1 MLWANIMI
9 KIESNT
15 IEIKQIQ
22 QKMLDYFQAH
32 WKLFLAEGIF
42 LIILGIIAI
51 LVPHFFTVAIV
62 VSLGWI
68 LLIGGILLITRALLF
83 FRMPGFGLWLF
94 MGILQSIIGYL
105 FLAQP
110 LEGILTLTLLM
121 TLFFALEGVA
131 KISIAFMMRP
141 LAHWG
146 SVLFSGL
153 TALVLALVV
162 WMGWPGT
169 AGWLLGLLFG
179 INMVLGG
186 WSLVNISL
194 RHKSVE

>member
-1 MLWANIMI
+1 MI
-9 KIESNT
+9 EIDSNS
-15 IEIKQIQ
+15 IEIKQMQ
-22 QKMLDYFQAH
+22 QKMQHYFQTH
-32 WKLFLAEGIF
+32 WKLFLGEGIL
-42 LIILGIIAI
+42 LIVLGLIAI
-51 LVPHFFTVAIV
+51 VIPHFFTVAIV

-68 LLIGGILLITRALLF
+68 LLFGGIFIITRALLF

-94 MGILQSIIGYL
+94 MGILQFIIGYL

-121 TLFFALEGVA
+121 TLFFALEGIA
-131 KISIAFMMRP
+131 KISFALMMRP

-146 SVLFSGL
+146 LVLFSGI
-153 TALVLALVV
+153 TALILAMVV

-169 AGWLLGLLFG
+169 AEWLLGLLFG
-179 INMVLGG
+179 INMLFGG

-194 RHKSVE
+194 RYKDSP

>member
-1 MLWANIMI
+1 MI
-9 KIESNT
+9 KIESNS
-15 IEIKQIQ
+15 IEIQQMQ
-22 QKMLDYFQAH
+22 QKMRDYFQTH

-68 LLIGGILLITRALLF
+68 LLIGGILLIARALLF

-94 MGILQSIIGYL
+94 MGILQFIIGYL

-131 KISIAFMMRP
+131 KMSIAFMMRP
-141 LAHWG
+141 LEHWG

-179 INMVLGG
+179 INMFMGG

-194 RHKSVE
+194 RHKSSE

>member
-1 MLWANIMI
+1 MI
-9 KIESNT
+9 KIDTNT
-15 IEIKQIQ
+15 IEIKQMQ
-22 QKMLDYFQAH
+22 QNMQHYFKTH

-51 LVPHFFTVAIV
+51 LVPHFVTVAIV

-68 LLIGGILLITRALLF
+68 LLFGGTFLIARALLF
-83 FRMPGFGLWLF
+83 FRIPGFGLWLF
-94 MGILQSIIGYL
+94 IGILQLVVGYL

-121 TLFFALEGVA
+121 TLFFLLEGIA
-131 KISIAFMMRP
+131 KISFALMMRP

-146 SVLFSGL
+146 FVLFSGL
-153 TALVLALVV
+153 TALILALVV

-169 AGWLLGLLFG
+169 AEWLLCLLFG
-179 INMVLGG
+179 INMLFGG

-194 RHKSVE
+194 RYKGSD

>member
-1 MLWANIMI
+1 MI
-9 KIESNT
+9 KIDSNS
-15 IEIKQIQ
+15 IEIKQMQ
-22 QKMLDYFQAH
+22 QRMMAYFQTH
-32 WKLFLAEGIF
+32 WKLFLAEGIV
-42 LIILGIIAI
+42 LIVLGIIAI
-51 LVPHFFTVAIV
+51 LAPHFFTVAIV

-68 LLIGGILLITRALLF
+68 LLFGGTFLIVRALSL

-94 MGILQSIIGYL
+94 MGLLQFAIGYV

-110 LEGILTLTLLM
+110 LEGILTLTILM

-131 KISIAFMMRP
+131 KISFALMMRP

-146 SVLFSGL
+146 YVLFSGL

-162 WMGWPGT
+162 WMSWPG
-169 AGWLLGLLFG
+169 AAEWLLGLLFG
-179 INMVLGG
+179 INMFLGG

-194 RHKSVE
+194 QFKDSR

>member
-1 MLWANIMI
+1 MI
-9 KIESNT
+9 KIETST
-15 IEIKQIQ
+15 IEIKHIQ
-22 QKMLDYFQAH
+22 QKMQHYFHKH

-42 LIILGIIAI
+42 LIILGIIAV

-68 LLIGGILLITRALLF
+68 LLFGGIFLICRALLF
-83 FRMPGFGLWLF
+83 FRMPGFGWWLF
-94 MGILQSIIGYL
+94 MGILQLLIGYL

-121 TLFFALEGVA
+121 TLFFALEGLA
-131 KISIAFMMRP
+131 KISFAIMMRP

-146 SVLFSGL
+146 YVLFSGL
-153 TALVLALVV
+153 TALILAMVV

-169 AGWLLGLLFG
+169 ADWLLGLFFG
-179 INMVLGG
+179 INLFFGG
-186 WSLVNISL
+186 WSLFNISL
-194 RHKSVE
+194 RYKDSE

>member
-1 MLWANIMI
+1 MI

-22 QKMLDYFQAH
+22 QKMQHYFHTH
-32 WKLFLAEGIF
+32 WKLFLAEGIL
-42 LIILGIIAI
+42 LIILGIIAV

-68 LLIGGILLITRALLF
+68 LLFGGIFLISRALLF
-83 FRMPGFGLWLF
+83 FRMPGFGWWLF
-94 MGILQSIIGYL
+94 MGILQLLIGYL
-105 FLAQP
+105 FLVQP
-110 LEGILTLTLLM
+110 LEGILTLTMLM
-121 TLFFALEGVA
+121 TLFFALEGLA
-131 KISIAFMMRP
+131 KISFALMMRP

-146 SVLFSGL
+146 YVLFSGL
-153 TALVLALVV
+153 TALILAVVV

-169 AGWLLGLLFG
+169 ADWLLGLFFG
-179 INMVLGG
+179 INLFFGG

-194 RHKSVE
+194 RYKDSE

>member
-1 MLWANIMI
+1 MF
-9 KIESNT
+9 KIETAT

-22 QKMLDYFQAH
+22 QKMQHYFHTH

-42 LIILGIIAI
+42 LIILGIIAV

-68 LLIGGILLITRALLF
+68 LLFGGIFLISRALLF
-83 FRMPGFGLWLF
+83 FRMPGFGWWLF
-94 MGILQSIIGYL
+94 MGILQLLIGYL

-110 LEGILTLTLLM
+110 LEGILTLTMLM
-121 TLFFALEGVA
+121 TLFFALEGLA
-131 KISIAFMMRP
+131 KISFALMMRP

-146 SVLFSGL
+146 YVLFSGL
-153 TALVLALVV
+153 TALILAVVV
-162 WMGWPGT
+162 WMGWPGS
-169 AGWLLGLLFG
+169 ADWLLGLFFG
-179 INMVLGG
+179 INLFFGG

-194 RHKSVE
+194 RYKDSE

>member
-1 MLWANIMI
+1 MI
-9 KIESNT
+9 KIDANSA
-15 IEIKQIQ
+15 EIKQMQ
-22 QKMLDYFQAH
+22 QNMQRYFKTH
-32 WKLFLAEGIF
+32 WKLFLGEGIF

-51 LVPHFFTVAIV
+51 VVPHFFTIAIV

-68 LLIGGILLITRALLF
+68 LLFGGTFLITRALLF
-83 FRMPGFGLWLF
+83 FRMHGFGLWLF
-94 MGILQSIIGYL
+94 MGILQFVIGYL

-110 LEGILTLTLLM
+110 LDGILTLTLLM
-121 TLFFALEGVA
+121 TLFFALEGAA
-131 KISIAFMMRP
+131 KISFALMMRP

-153 TALVLALVV
+153 TALGLALVV

-169 AGWLLGLLFG
+169 AEWILGLLFG
-179 INMVLGG
+179 INMLFGG

-194 RHKSVE
+194 RYKDSA

>member
-1 MLWANIMI
+1 MI

-15 IEIKQIQ
+15 IEIKQMQ
-22 QKMLDYFQAH
+22 QKMQHYFQTH

-42 LIILGIIAI
+42 LIILGFIAI

-68 LLIGGILLITRALLF
+68 LLFGGTFLITRALLF
-83 FRMPGFGLWLF
+83 IRMPGFGLWLF
-94 MGILQSIIGYL
+94 MGILQFFIGFL

-121 TLFFALEGVA
+121 TLFFALEGIA
-131 KISIAFMMRP
+131 KVSFALMMRP

-146 SVLFSGL
+146 FVLFSGL
-153 TALVLALVV
+153 TALILAGVV

-169 AGWLLGLLFG
+169 AEWLLGLLFG
-179 INMVLGG
+179 INMLFGG

-194 RHKSVE
+194 KYKDSH

>member
-1 MLWANIMI
+1 ML
-9 KIESNT
+9 KPET
-15 IEIKQIQ
+15 ITLEINQMQ
-22 QKMLDYFQAH
+22 QQMQHYFQTH

-42 LIILGIIAI
+42 LIILGTIAI
-51 LVPHFFTVAIV
+51 VVPQFFTVAIV

-68 LLIGGILLITRALLF
+68 LLFGGTFLIARALFF

-94 MGILQSIIGYL
+94 MGILQLLIGFL
-105 FLAQP
+105 FLSQP

-121 TLFFALEGVA
+121 TLFFALEGIA
-131 KISIAFMMRP
+131 KTAFALMMRP

-146 SVLFSGL
+146 YILFSGL
-153 TALVLALVV
+153 TALFLALVI

-169 AGWLLGLLFG
+169 AEWLLGLLFG
-179 INMVLGG
+179 INMLLGG

-194 RHKSVE
+194 RYKDSSL

>member
-1 MLWANIMI
+1 MI
-9 KIESNT
+9 KIESNA
-15 IEIKQIQ
+15 IEIKQMQ
-22 QKMLDYFQAH
+22 QKMQDYFQKH

-42 LIILGIIAI
+42 LIVLGIIAI

-68 LLIGGILLITRALLF
+68 LLFGGTFLIIRALLF

-94 MGILQSIIGYL
+94 MGILQFVIGFL
-105 FLAQP
+105 FLTQP
-110 LEGILTLTLLM
+110 LQGILTLTMLM
-121 TLFFALEGVA
+121 ALFFALEGIA
-131 KISIAFMMRP
+131 KVSFALMMRP

-146 SVLFSGL
+146 FVLFSGL
-153 TALVLALVV
+153 TALILAGVV

-169 AGWLLGLLFG
+169 AEWLLGLLFG
-179 INMVLGG
+179 INMFFGG

-194 RHKSVE
+194 RYKDSH

>member
-1 MLWANIMI
+1 MI
-9 KIESNT
+9 KIDSNS

-22 QKMLDYFQAH
+22 QQMLAYFKSH
-32 WKLFLAEGIF
+32 WQWFLAEGIV
-42 LIILGIIAI
+42 LIILGFIAI

-68 LLIGGILLITRALLF
+68 LLFGGTFLIVRALSL

-94 MGILQSIIGYL
+94 MGLLQFIIGYL

-110 LEGILTLTLLM
+110 LEGILTLTMLM

-131 KISIAFMMRP
+131 KISFALMMRP

-146 SVLFSGL
+146 TVLFSGL
-153 TALVLALVV
+153 TALFLALVV
-162 WMGWPGT
+162 WMSWPG
-169 AGWLLGLLFG
+169 AAEWLLGLLFG
-179 INMVLGG
+179 INMLFGG

-194 RHKSVE
+194 RYKST

>member
-1 MLWANIMI
+1 MI

-22 QKMLDYFQAH
+22 QKLQHYFQTH
-32 WKLFLAEGIF
+32 WKLFLAEGIV
-42 LIILGIIAI
+42 LIILGITAI

-68 LLIGGILLITRALLF
+68 LVFGGTFLIVRALLF

-94 MGILQSIIGYL
+94 MGILQFVIGYL
-105 FLAQP
+105 FLSQP
-110 LEGILTLTLLM
+110 LQGIMTLTALM

-131 KISIAFMMRP
+131 KISFALMMRP

-146 SVLFSGL
+146 FVLFSGL
-153 TALVLALVV
+153 TALILALIV

-169 AGWLLGLLFG
+169 AEWLLGLLFG
-179 INMVLGG
+179 INMFFGG
-186 WSLVNISL
+186 WSMVNISL
-194 RHKSVE
+194 KYKDMH